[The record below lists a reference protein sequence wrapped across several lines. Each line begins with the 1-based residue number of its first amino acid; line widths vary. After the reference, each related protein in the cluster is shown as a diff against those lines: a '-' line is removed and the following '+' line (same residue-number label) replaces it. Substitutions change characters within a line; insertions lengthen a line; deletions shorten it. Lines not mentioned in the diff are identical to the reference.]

1 MKKIG
6 ISTIFLS
13 MFLFT
18 VNVSAAT
25 LDKKVGNVYSSDI
38 VAKIDGMEI
47 PSYNIGGK
55 TVVSEWDL
63 INYGFSTKW
72 EAEGRCL
79 YIDTAKLPVAAP
91 KVNNTKRVSG
101 KTIGMV
107 YATDITVFLN
117 GIEIDGYNIGGQ
129 TMIALEDMASRNKE
143 VPCSDVNEGIGYSS
157 YGFRT
162 EWNQKT
168 RTISL
173 FSLRSGGKVKVDG
186 REYQIDEM
194 ISGYALDYVVLK
206 KISEDTEEFLR
217 GINNYTSYI
226 SFRRANCYSEAYYS
240 EEILKAAFYKQWEI
254 KDGVLYITVLKESPS
269 VILDSSLSREQKTK
283 NYNAGFEVISISG
296 ATKAMTPVAIP
307 YITIPAKINIAGT
320 VIDAK
325 VRGAVIYGE
334 ILVDAEQVL
343 NLTGGGNY

>member
-1 MKKIG
+1 M
-6 ISTIFLS
+6 ISTIFFC
-13 MFLFT
+13 MFFIT
-18 VNVSAAT
+18 VNASAAT
-25 LDKKVGNVYSSDI
+25 IDKKVGNVYSSDI

-72 EAEGRCL
+72 EPEGRYL
-79 YIDTAKLPVAAP
+79 SINTTKLPAVAP
-91 KVNNTKRVSG
+91 KVNVTKRVPG
-101 KTIGMV
+101 KIIGTV
-107 YATDITVFLN
+107 YSTDIVVGLN
-117 GIEIDGYNIGGQ
+117 GVEIDGYNIGGQ

-143 VPCSDVNEGIGYSS
+143 VPCSDANEGIGYSS

-186 REYQIDEM
+186 SEYQIDDM
-194 ISGYALDYVVLK
+194 RDGYAIDYVVLK

-217 GINNYTSYI
+217 DINDYVSYI
-226 SFRRANCYSEAYYS
+226 SFRRTNCDSEAYYS
-240 EEILKAAFYKQWEI
+240 EEMLRATFGKQWEI
-254 KDGVLYITVLKESPS
+254 KDGVLYITVMKESPPL
-269 VILDSSLSREQKTK
+269 ILESSLSREQKIK

-307 YITIPAKINIAGT
+307 YITIPAKINIDGT

-334 ILVDAEQVL
+334 ILVDAEHVL
-343 NLTGGGNY
+343 NLTGKLK